1 MISVK
6 KELSFEDLKKE
17 CWSGAVDTLQKI
29 EEEGK
34 EDELMELLRN
44 PRTNSSDV
52 MAIAQKIAPFPELHG
67 ILLDAIAKLGL
78 ADLYPIATHALADI
92 KNVYLE
98 PEVGIFKI
106 ITEIRKCL

>member
-34 EDELMELLRN
+34 EDELMELLQN
-44 PRTNSSDV
+44 IFTYIPTET
-52 MAIAQKIAPFPELHG
+52 ELNDF
-67 ILLDAIAKLGL
+67 LWFD
-78 ADLYPIATHALADI
+78 DD
-92 KNVYLE
+92 
-98 PEVGIFKI
+98 
-106 ITEIRKCL
+106 

>member
-34 EDELMELLRN
+34 EDELMELLQDIFTDIPTETEMN
-44 PRTNSSDV
+44 DFLWFDDDY
-52 MAIAQKIAPFPELHG
+52 IYDQLG
-67 ILLDAIAKLGL
+67 I
-78 ADLYPIATHALADI
+78 
-92 KNVYLE
+92 E
-98 PEVGIFKI
+98 E
-106 ITEIRKCL
+106 E

>member
-34 EDELMELLRN
+34 EDELMELLQDIFTDI
-44 PRTNSSDV
+44 PTET
-52 MAIAQKIAPFPELHG
+52 ELNDFLWFDDDYIYNQLG
-67 ILLDAIAKLGL
+67 I
-78 ADLYPIATHALADI
+78 
-92 KNVYLE
+92 E
-98 PEVGIFKI
+98 E
-106 ITEIRKCL
+106 E

>member
-34 EDELMELLRN
+34 EDELMELLQDIFTDI
-44 PRTNSSDV
+44 PTET
-52 MAIAQKIAPFPELHG
+52 ELNDF
-67 ILLDAIAKLGL
+67 LWFD
-78 ADLYPIATHALADI
+78 DD
-92 KNVYLE
+92 
-98 PEVGIFKI
+98 
-106 ITEIRKCL
+106 